1 MSFYKLCLVLAFFPF
16 SAWAD
21 SSCYAIEELCI
32 PDIAENVAD
41 LNVGKLRCEEAIY
54 NVQLTIINIE
64 EPHLYEFAGP
74 IISAQSRFD
83 SGESTIIQRIFLDEL
98 VVSVSY
104 TENVVVSD

>member
-1 MSFYKLCLVLAFFPF
+1 MNFYKLCLVLALFPF
-16 SAWAD
+16 SAGAD
-21 SSCYAIEELCI
+21 SSCYAIEELFI
-32 PDIAENVAD
+32 PDIDENVAD

-54 NVQLTIINIE
+54 NIQLTIINIE

-83 SGESTIIQRIFLDEL
+83 SGESTIIQRILLDEL